1 MFYERMKTTNYKQK
15 HPETCLAKC
24 LMILLE
30 KANHRTILDKYEL
43 ELLIFSLKYER
54 ENIARG
60 HLEKVVRDFKVNIDW
75 YVDAK
80 IFFDFVKKMKIPPK
94 VSLINEK
101 VNLKLIDKLL
111 ERPLILYVD
120 IFHLWEKEMGLYY
133 KYHYP
138 HFIIVNR
145 KIDDFYEIIDPDDG
159 KVKRIEQKRLSKAI
173 LSLRN
178 HLWISP
184 QIVQFSI

>member
-1 MFYERMKTTNYKQK
+1 MKSFHYKQK

-30 KANHRTILDKYEL
+30 KAKHKEIPDKYEL

-80 IFFDFVKKMKIPPK
+80 IFFDFVKKMKIPPQ

-101 VNLKLIDKLL
+101 VNLKLIDNLL
-111 ERPLILYVD
+111 EKPLILYVD
-120 IFHLWEKEMGLYY
+120 IFYLWEKEMGLYY

-138 HFIIVNR
+138 HFIIVNG
-145 KIDDFYEIIDPDDG
+145 KVGNFYEIIDPDDG
-159 KVKRIEQKRLSKAI
+159 KVKKIEQKRLSKAI

-184 QIVQFSI
+184 QVIQLSI

>member
-1 MFYERMKTTNYKQK
+1 MKSLLYKQK

-30 KANHRTILDKYEL
+30 RSLHKTIPDRYEL

-75 YVDAK
+75 HVDSR
-80 IFFDFVKKMKIPPK
+80 IFFDFVKKMKIPQE
-94 VSLINEK
+94 VSLINET
-101 VNLKLIDKLL
+101 VNPKLIDTLL
-111 ERPLILYVD
+111 EKPLIVYVD

-138 HFIIVNR
+138 HFVIVNR
-145 KIDDFYEIIDPDDG
+145 KVGNLYEIIDPDDG
-159 KVKRIEQKRLSKAI
+159 KMKRIDMRRLSKAI
-173 LSLRN
+173 SSLRN

-184 QIVQFSI
+184 QIIQLSTENFA

>member
-1 MFYERMKTTNYKQK
+1 MKALHYKQK

-30 KANHRTILDKYEL
+30 KSKKIEIPDKYEL

-60 HLEKVVRDFKVNIDW
+60 HLEKVVRDFDVKIDW
-75 YVDAK
+75 FVDSK
-80 IFFDFVKKMKIPPK
+80 IFFDFVKKMKIPQE

-111 ERPLILYVD
+111 EKPLILYVD

-138 HFIIVNR
+138 HFIIVNQKR
-145 KIDDFYEIIDPDDG
+145 GNFYEIIDPDDG
-159 KVKRIEQKRLSKAI
+159 KVKRIEQRRLSKAI
-173 LSLRN
+173 ISLRN

-184 QIVQFSI
+184 QIIQLSI

>member
-1 MFYERMKTTNYKQK
+1 MSFKQK

-30 KANHRTILDKYEL
+30 KVKNKKISDNYEL

-60 HLEKVVRDFKVNIDW
+60 HLEKVVKDFKVNIDW
-75 YVDAK
+75 YVDSK
-80 IFFDFVKKMKIPPK
+80 IFFYFVKKMKLPKK
-94 VSLINEK
+94 VSLINRK
-101 VNLKLIDKLL
+101 IDLKLIDQIL
-111 ERPLILYVD
+111 EKPIILYLD
-120 IFHLWEKEMGLYY
+120 RFHLWNKEFGLYY

-138 HFIIVNR
+138 HFIIVNKR
-145 KIDDFYEIIDPDDG
+145 IGDFYEIIDPDNG
-159 KVKRIEQKRLSKAI
+159 KISKVESNKLSKAI
-173 LSLRN
+173 ISLKN

-184 QIVQFSI
+184 QIIQFSK

>member
-1 MFYERMKTTNYKQK
+1 MNYKQK

-30 KANHRTILDKYEL
+30 DVQKQKILDEYEL

-60 HLEKVVRDFKVNIDW
+60 HLEKVVRDFN
-75 YVDAK
+75 VDIKWTVDSK
-80 IFFDFVKKMKIPPK
+80 IFFDFVRKMNIPQKIK
-94 VSLINEK
+94 LFHQKI
-101 VNLKLIDKLL
+101 NLKLIDQML
-111 ERPLILYVD
+111 EKPIILYVD
-120 IFHLWEKEMGLYY
+120 RFHLWKKEEGLYY

-145 KIDDFYEIIDPDDG
+145 RVGDFYEIIDPDDG
-159 KVKRIEQKRLSKAI
+159 KVKRIEFKKLSKAI
-173 LSLRN
+173 ISLRN

-184 QIVQFSI
+184 QIIQLIN